1 MKYVCGILILPKQ
14 WMSEWGSDC
23 VCPFQNKGNHIGKQ
37 QESIALPEVIV
48 HQDLIIG

>member
-1 MKYVCGILILPKQ
+1 MKCVCGILILPKQ

-23 VCPFQNKGNHIGKQ
+23 LPISEQGNHIGKQ